1 MPSLVSNILVDDPDL
16 GGGLDEPRLSRARR
30 DLVARVLTLTG
41 HRWTPGAEADAL
53 RGGIGLLMLDGLL
66 VRRVGSDGRFG
77 AELLGPGD
85 VLRPWDHDGE
95 DAALHFDPSFVVVE
109 AADLALLDRA
119 FGERLAPYPEVTGA
133 LVARALQRA
142 RSLAVTMAIAHQR
155 RVDRRLLMLLWHLA
169 DRWGRVTPIGTRV
182 ALPLTHQTLADLV
195 ASRRPA
201 VTTALAQ
208 LEQEG
213 LVTRGEGDWLLAP
226 EGRPGRT
233 AVETA
238 RAHHA

>member
-1 MPSLVSNILVDDPDL
+1 MASLVSNILVDDPDL
-16 GGGLDEPRLSRARR
+16 GSGLDGPRLNRARR
-30 DLVARVLTLTG
+30 DLVARVLTLGG

-53 RGGIGLLMLDGLL
+53 QGGIGLLVLEGLL
-66 VRRVGSDGRFG
+66 VRRVGGDGRFG

-95 DAALHFDPSFVVVE
+95 DAALAFDPSFVVVE
-109 AADLALLDRA
+109 AADLAVLDLA

-169 DRWGRVTPIGTRV
+169 DRWGRVTPVGVRV
-182 ALPLTHQTLADLV
+182 SLPLTHQTLADLV
-195 ASRRPA
+195 AARRPA

-208 LEQEG
+208 LEHEG
-213 LVTRGEGDWLLAP
+213 LVMRGEQGWLLAP
-226 EGRPGRT
+226 QGRT
-233 AVETA
+233 DATTA
-238 RAHHA
+238 RARQA